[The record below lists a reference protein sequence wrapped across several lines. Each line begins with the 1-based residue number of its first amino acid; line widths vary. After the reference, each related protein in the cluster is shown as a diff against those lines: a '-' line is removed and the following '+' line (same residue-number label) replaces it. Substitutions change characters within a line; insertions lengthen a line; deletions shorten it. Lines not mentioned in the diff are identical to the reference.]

1 VCLQLRQRFTFV
13 YSRWEGSAYNSR
25 FFETMIM
32 SEEMVFPYPT
42 QGWDLQLIVFLFIH
56 KDLAINIMT
65 KPK

>member
-1 VCLQLRQRFTFV
+1 
-13 YSRWEGSAYNSR
+13 
-25 FFETMIM
+25 M